1 MSLFLLGALS
11 MYIVSCIVAIILNET
26 RIVDIWDFGEI
37 YFQIP
42 LAIVVFP
49 IAGIQRLI
57 KAMHDYRVLK
67 KLGCKP
73 FGKYEQ
79 FYNLD
84 NETLEKI
91 RNGVHSTAIRRYC
104 RDILLRRAE
113 KKQEKNHG
121 QG

>member
-1 MSLFLLGALS
+1 MRLFLLGALS

-26 RIVDIWDFGEI
+26 STVDIWDFGEI

-67 KLGCKP
+67 KLGCNP

-79 FYNLD
+79 FETLD

-104 RDILLRRAE
+104 RDILYQR
-113 KKQEKNHG
+113 EKNE
-121 QG
+121 Q

>member
-1 MSLFLLGALS
+1 MRMFLLGALS

-26 RIVDIWDFGEI
+26 RTVDIWDFGEV

-49 IAGIQRLI
+49 IAFVQRLI
-57 KAMHDYRVLK
+57 KAFHDAVLLR

-79 FYNLD
+79 FDDMD
-84 NETLEKI
+84 NDTLEKI
-91 RNGVHSTAIRRYC
+91 RRGIHNTAIKRYC
-104 RDILLRRAE
+104 RDIIFRRAKNKEREENE
-113 KKQEKNHG
+113 K
-121 QG
+121 